1 MRGFVFQKRET
12 QRAMTS
18 ATRIQQLLEPGARA
32 LGFEILAVE
41 LSGAGRNSTLRVY
54 LDGPDGVTL
63 DDCSAVSRQLSA
75 ILDVED
81 PLAGRYALEV
91 SSPGLDRPLTKP
103 VHFRRFVGHKVKIQ
117 LTSARDGRR
126 RFSGTLQSADE
137 ERLALTV
144 DGTTVEVPYAD
155 IEKAR
160 LVPEIK
166 W

>member
-1 MRGFVFQKRET
+1 
-12 QRAMTS
+12 MTS
-18 ATRIQQLLEPGARA
+18 AAKIQQLLEPGARA

-41 LSGAGRNSTLRVY
+41 LSGPGRHNVLRVY
-54 LDGPDGVTL
+54 LDGPNGVTL

-75 ILDVED
+75 VLDVED
-81 PLAGRYALEV
+81 PLASRYTLEV

-103 VHFRRFVGHKVKIQ
+103 EHFRRFVGQRIKLQ
-117 LTSARDGRR
+117 LAGARAGRR
-126 RFSGTLQSADE
+126 RFTGVLQAADDAGI
-137 ERLALTV
+137 RLEA
-144 DGTTVEVPYAD
+144 DGEAVEAAYGD